1 MLVHETSFDDPPKLI
16 EFRLRP
22 TTSQPRSIPVQPRR
36 PPNHV
41 QSAAVFRR
49 GRYACELEADYVV
62 VVPSANATVLSSNCE
77 ARSSRVARRASR
89 VARRASRVR
98 SCRPWA
104 RHHCFDCPVERDTAA
119 RQEG

>member
-41 QSAAVFRR
+41 QSAAVFRL

-89 VARRASRVR
+89 VARRASAHVAHW
-98 SCRPWA
+98 P
-104 RHHCFDCPVERDTAA
+104 HHCFACPVERDTAA
-119 RQEG
+119 RQEGW